1 MQPIIEIDDVH
12 KQYLLGNFGYGTL
25 RHDIQSWFSR
35 ALGKDDPNAKLD
47 GRALGENEEFWALRG
62 VSFKVYPGDTVGI
75 VGRNG
80 SGKSTLFKI
89 LSRLTAPTKGEV
101 RINGTMTSLLEVG
114 TGFHPDLT
122 GRENIFL
129 NGAILGLR
137 KREIE
142 RKLDEIVA
150 FSEVSK
156 FIDTPVKRY
165 SSGMY
170 IRLAFSIAAHL
181 DSEILLLDEV
191 LAVGDES
198 FRVKCL
204 AKMQEI
210 AGSGRTILFVSH
222 SQSQVESICKRAVL
236 LSGGQMLLDGTTKEV
251 FQFYANTL
259 QKKP

>member
-35 ALGKDDPNAKLD
+35 AFGRDDPNAKLG
-47 GRALGENEEFWALRG
+47 GRSLGENEEFWALKG
-62 VSFKVYPGDTVGI
+62 VSFRVYPGDTVGI

-80 SGKSTLFKI
+80 SGKSTLLKI
-89 LSRLTAPTKGEV
+89 LSRLTTPTRGEV
-101 RINGTMTSLLEVG
+101 RIDGSMTSLLEVG

-122 GRENIFL
+122 GRENVFL
-129 NGAILGLR
+129 NGAILGMR
-137 KREIE
+137 KRDIS
-142 RKLDEIVA
+142 RRLDEIVA
-150 FSEVSK
+150 FSEVEK

-181 DSEILLLDEV
+181 ESEILLLDEI
-191 LAVGDES
+191 LAVGDTA
-198 FRVKCL
+198 FQAKCI

-210 AGSGRTILFVSH
+210 SGSGRTILFVSH
-222 SQSQVESICKRAVL
+222 SQKQVETLCRRAVL
-236 LSGGQMLLDGTTKEV
+236 LSDGRLLRDGTTAEV
-251 FQFYANTL
+251 FLDYANSL
-259 QKKP
+259 SKI